1 MITCMPN
8 HCLVGLTRT
17 PLETPMM
24 TMGTRATVKAVKS
37 LIMLSIITIVMIIIF
52 IMITITWDG
61 GSEENPDDDEY
72 PSVVAKAVLAVC
84 FDPSRTVD
92 INMILMMMTGMI
104 LMPIFVCL

>member
-1 MITCMPN
+1 
-8 HCLVGLTRT
+8 
-17 PLETPMM
+17 
-24 TMGTRATVKAVKS
+24 
-37 LIMLSIITIVMIIIF
+37 MIIIF

-92 INMILMMMTGMI
+92 IDMILMMMTGMI
-104 LMPIFVCL
+104 LMMMTGMILMMMTGMILMMITGMILMMMTGMILVMTGMILMSIFVCL